1 MTVAE
6 VHREFSP
13 YQTNTGWAP
22 GDECWLVEPDG
33 TTDPEEHLGERQ
45 LVEEDRSMLIW
56 SDAEEDPEDLG
67 TLCLELNTDE
77 QSSDE
82 CNPAGSLQSTVSTQ
96 QGPSHRIQHL
106 QSKDHHRIQHLQ
118 SKDHHRTQCLYTTE
132 VYRCRLYYG
141 TCE

>member
-1 MTVAE
+1 MAE

-13 YQTNTGWAP
+13 YQTHTGWAP

-33 TTDPEEHLGERQ
+33 TTDTEEHLGERQ

-56 SDAEEDPEDLG
+56 SDVEEDPEDLG

-96 QGPSHRIQHL
+96 QGPSQDTASTKQGPSQDTASTKQGPSQDTVSLHNRSL
-106 QSKDHHRIQHLQ
+106 QMQTL
-118 SKDHHRTQCLYTTE
+118 LWN
-132 VYRCRLYYG
+132 L
-141 TCE
+141 